1 MAGNPTYHYLIA
13 QLMLIPTIKSKKL
26 NEVLVLSVLVT
37 LRLARD
43 ILEAF
48 ADYSWMFYL
57 G

>member
-1 MAGNPTYHYLIA
+1 
-13 QLMLIPTIKSKKL
+13 MLIPTIKSKKL